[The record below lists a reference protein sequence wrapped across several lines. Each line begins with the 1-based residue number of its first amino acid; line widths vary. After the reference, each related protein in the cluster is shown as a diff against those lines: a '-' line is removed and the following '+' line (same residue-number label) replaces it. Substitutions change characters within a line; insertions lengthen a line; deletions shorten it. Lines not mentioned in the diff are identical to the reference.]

1 MKQVLF
7 PVTISGV
14 IQLHSIIDPLWGH
27 ALIALDFP
35 LSAVAVFY
43 MFYMVKTWYLI
54 IF

>member
-1 MKQVLF
+1 MKQMLF

-14 IQLHSIIDPLWGH
+14 IQLHSIIDPLWGQ
-27 ALIALDFP
+27 ALNVLDIP
-35 LSAVAVFY
+35 LTTLAVFY

>member
-1 MKQVLF
+1 MKQMLF

-14 IQLHSIIDPLWGH
+14 IQLHPVIDQLWGQ
-27 ALIALDFP
+27 ALITLDFP
-35 LSAVAVFY
+35 LSTLAVFY